1 MDGRR
6 RRACLATS
14 FVVLTGRRRTT
25 EAAVGNVVL
34 VHGAWSDGSIWQ
46 RVVDALRVAG
56 HRAVVVELP
65 LTALADDIGRTRA
78 EVARLDGPVVL
89 VGHSYGGS
97 VISDAALD
105 LPQVSALVFVAAYV
119 PDAGET
125 VRELSERG
133 ADTVGGRAIR
143 FGADGWSSIDP
154 ELFHDALGHD
164 LPRATT
170 RTLAAEQKP
179 THAACFTA
187 PAQRGAWHD
196 LPCAYVRSTDDHIF
210 DPGLQQWLAE
220 RAGATLTDLAAG
232 HLSPVSRPVEVA
244 DAIEQVLGRAR
255 VTAGTAVPPA

>member
-1 MDGRR
+1 M
-6 RRACLATS
+6 
-14 FVVLTGRRRTT
+14 
-25 EAAVGNVVL
+25 GNVVL

-46 RVVDALRVAG
+46 GVVGALRDTG
-56 HRAVVVELP
+56 HRALAVELP
-65 LTALADDIGRTRA
+65 LTSLADDVARTRDA
-78 EVARLDGPVVL
+78 VAGLDGPVVL

-133 ADTVGGRAIR
+133 AATVGGRTIR
-143 FGADGWSSIDP
+143 FAADGWSTIDP
-154 ELFHDALGHD
+154 GLFHDALGND

-170 RTLAAEQKP
+170 RALAAQQKP

-187 PAQRGAWHD
+187 PARRGAWHD

-232 HLSPVSRPVEVA
+232 HLSPVSRPSEVA
-244 DAIEQVLGRAR
+244 DAIDRVLGRAKII
-255 VTAGTAVPPA
+255 AGTGVPRA